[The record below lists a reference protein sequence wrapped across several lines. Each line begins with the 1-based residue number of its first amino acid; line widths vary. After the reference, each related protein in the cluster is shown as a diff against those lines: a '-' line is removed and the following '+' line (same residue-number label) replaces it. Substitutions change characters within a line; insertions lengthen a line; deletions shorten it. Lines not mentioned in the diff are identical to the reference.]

1 MVKINNNNKPLLPAG
16 WSIIK
21 SIRKGGMRRGV
32 VDKVYLSP
40 DFRAFRSYI
49 SAQRFI
55 NANANAISNVPN
67 ATPVAPVPVA
77 SVANIVLV
85 QDAPDSP
92 VTILVSDEEEEEE
105 EDAMNEIINLLS
117 SSEDDEIELLLS
129 TDEDELEL

>member
-1 MVKINNNNKPLLPAG
+1 MVKGKAPLSTLPTGWLVINT
-16 WSIIK
+16 
-21 SIRKGGMRRGV
+21 IRKGGTRCGNI
-32 VDKVYLSP
+32 DKVYLSP
-40 DFRAFRSYI
+40 ALRAFRSLV

-55 NANANAISNVPN
+55 NANANNNVPN
-67 ATPVAPVPVA
+67 ATPVAPVPVV

-92 VTILVSDEEEEEE
+92 VTILVSDEEEE